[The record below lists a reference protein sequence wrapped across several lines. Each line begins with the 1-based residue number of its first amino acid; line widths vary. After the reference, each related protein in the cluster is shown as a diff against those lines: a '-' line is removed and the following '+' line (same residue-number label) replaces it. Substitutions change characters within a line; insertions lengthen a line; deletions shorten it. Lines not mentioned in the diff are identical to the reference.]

1 MRLISLQPPSSIT
14 KSKQDGRNRTNWTF
28 WTFWNIGLQA
38 IPEAFYVYF
47 CYLYLSETKSFVL
60 KTKLDFNIFLIW
72 SEAAFGFT
80 VSSILCFWFFFIWLL
95 GVGDSLATA
104 DIFFRN
110 SSKISPLWNVH
121 QHIFLT
127 LWSTLHSKSSRYT
140 ICNIDYRCDV
150 SLCMRVH
157 KEIKKKMMRK
167 KKNVKQPERIKGSS
181 LRCCCVFQVIILEK
195 WWSVLYI

>member
-80 VSSILCFWFFFIWLL
+80 VSNILCFWCFFIWLL
-95 GVGDSLATA
+95 EVGDSLATA

-121 QHIFLT
+121 QHIFPT
-127 LWSTLHSKSSRYT
+127 LWSTLHSKS
-140 ICNIDYRCDV
+140 YR
-150 SLCMRVH
+150 L
-157 KEIKKKMMRK
+157 
-167 KKNVKQPERIKGSS
+167 
-181 LRCCCVFQVIILEK
+181 
-195 WWSVLYI
+195 